1 MFGKPQ
7 KALHLYIDEEK
18 KKPKHTG
25 EAYAVFEKFDG
36 WYMYVDFIDGK
47 WSEIKSRAGRAI
59 PSVQHLNVFK
69 TITPTENMRL
79 IFEGT
84 IPGMEFKDLNGIF
97 NRLSP
102 VQETVVFKLHDV
114 LTEENKPFNLR
125 YKQALELEEQIDSD
139 LVQVVKLLSVSRFK
153 DAWLHYYEEI
163 LSQGG
168 EGVILK
174 QAFGLYHPDK
184 RNHTLM
190 KIKCDLTLDLI
201 VIGLIKGDKKYA
213 NTLGALQVQEKDGTV
228 HTISGMTD
236 AERNYFWSNPNEI
249 IGKVVEVQAMKR
261 ISNGSLRE
269 PRFKAIRFDKSFS
282 DID

>member
-69 TITPTENMRL
+69 KLTPSENIRL

-84 IPGMEFKDLNGIF
+84 IPGLEFKDLNGIF

-125 YKQALELEEQIDSD
+125 YKQALELEHVIDSD
-139 LVQVVKLLSVSRFK
+139 LVEVVKLLSVSREK
-153 DAWLHYYEEI
+153 SSWLHYYEQI

-190 KIKCDLTLDLI
+190 KIKCELTLDLI
-201 VIGLIKGDKKYA
+201 VIGLIKGEKKYA
-213 NTLGALQVQEKDGTV
+213 DTLGALQVQEKDGTV

-269 PRFKAIRFDKSFS
+269 PRFKAVRYDKSFS

>member
-18 KKPKHTG
+18 KSPKHVGVT
-25 EAYAVFEKFDG
+25 YAVFEKFDG

-47 WSEIKSRAGRAI
+47 WGEIKSRAGRAI
-59 PSVQHLNVFK
+59 PSVQHLNIFK
-69 TITPTENMRL
+69 EIIPTENMRL

-102 VQETVVFKLHDV
+102 VQEIVVFKLHDV

-125 YKQALELEEQIDSD
+125 YKQALDIELKLNSD
-139 LVQVVKLLSVSRFK
+139 LVEAVKLLSVSREK
-153 DAWLHYYEEI
+153 VDWVRCYEQI

-190 KIKCDLTLDLI
+190 KIKCELTLDLV
-201 VIGLIKGDKKYA
+201 VIGLVKGEKKYA

-236 AERNYFWSNPNEI
+236 AERDYFWTFPDEI

-269 PRFKAIRFDKSFS
+269 PRFKAIRYDKAVSE
-282 DID
+282 ID